1 MFTVH
6 MTLTKV
12 MDEGRQSTWRF
23 VQTDEG
29 YCAIGGNYKLIQYR
43 DRVSMDKSIKWYL
56 SKGYTQVVAAV
67 AA

>member
-6 MTLTKV
+6 MTLTKS
-12 MDEGRQSTWRF
+12 MEGDRVSTWRF

-43 DRVSMDKSIKWYL
+43 DRTSMDKSIAWYL
-56 SKGYTQVVAAV
+56 DKGYAPVTQPVAA
-67 AA
+67 